1 MTRKLNAIDRRRF
14 ALIIEKASLKELYAL
29 ELELEKEIRLGESA
43 KKEGFNN

>member
-29 ELELEKEIRLGESA
+29 ELEKEIRLGESA